1 MKIFF
6 TFILTLT
13 LASCMG
19 VFGEY
24 ETPKYKVLSK
34 QENIELR
41 EYYPN
46 LVAEVEVFGERN
58 EAANEAFKKLA
69 GFIFGDNIVKSK
81 ISMTAP
87 VVQEKTIDSSQKIA
101 MTTPVVQE
109 KSGDS
114 WKVRF
119 IMPSEYTLETLPKP
133 INNEIKIYEDKTKKY
148 VVIRFSGFWSD
159 KKLNKKASLLNDY
172 VKQKNL
178 TKLSEVIYNFYNPPF
193 TLPFL
198 RRNEIMYEVK

>member
-1 MKIFF
+1 MKVFL
-6 TFILTLT
+6 TFILTIT
-13 LASCMG
+13 LAGCMG

-24 ETPKYKVLSK
+24 EIPKYKVLSK
-34 QENIELR
+34 QDNIELR
-41 EYYPN
+41 EYAPN
-46 LVAEVEVFGERN
+46 LVAEVEVSGERN

-69 GFIFGDNIVKSK
+69 GFIFGDNISNDK

-87 VVQEKTIDSSQKIA
+87 VIQEKTENKSEKIA

-109 KSGDS
+109 KTGDS

-133 INNEIKIYEDKTKKY
+133 NNKEVKVYKDAPKKY
-148 VVIRFSGFWSD
+148 AVIRFSGFWSD
-159 KKLNKKASLLNDY
+159 TKLNKKTKVLDEY
-172 VKQKNL
+172 IKQQNL
-178 TKLSEVIYNFYNPPF
+178 TKKSEVIYNFYNPPF

-198 RRNEIMYEVK
+198 RRNEIMFEVN